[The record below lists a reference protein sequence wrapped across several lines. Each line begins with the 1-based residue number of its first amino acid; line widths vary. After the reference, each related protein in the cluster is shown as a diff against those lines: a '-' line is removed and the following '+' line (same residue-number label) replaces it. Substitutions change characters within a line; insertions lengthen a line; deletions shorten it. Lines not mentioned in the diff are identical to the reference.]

1 MLGWSTRNCA
11 AAWREVDPPLS
22 QRSLFTR
29 FLREGPFQPATG
41 YWRSIEIDY
50 VVRHGLPPGRG
61 IDIGCGD
68 GRLMGIVLQAAGEHR
83 DLVGI
88 DLDPAEIHTA
98 ASTGVYAGLH
108 VARADRIPEADAS
121 FDWAFSNSTLEHIA
135 ELDGTLA
142 EVARLLRPGGVF
154 IATVP
159 SAEFHDCLAGP
170 LWGDRSRYLDMIDAR
185 CAHLRYLSPAQ
196 WLATGARAGLELTT
210 TESYLTAAEVRRWE
224 TLSRF
229 TAGVLYG
236 ASGGRRQPIE
246 IQRSLGLRDSRLRM
260 PRFLARPLAAL
271 LASRVPTQEAGPNG
285 CLYLIFRRPEAA

>member
-1 MLGWSTRNCA
+1 M
-11 AAWREVDPPLS
+11 S

-29 FLREGPFQPATG
+29 FLEEGPFQPATG

-68 GRLMGIVLQAAGEHR
+68 GRLMAIVLKAAGEHR
-83 DLVGI
+83 EVVGI
-88 DLDPAEIHTA
+88 DLDPEEIQTA
-98 ASTGVYAGLH
+98 TGTGVYAELH
-108 VARADRIPEADAS
+108 VARADQIPEPDGS

-154 IATVP
+154 VATVP
-159 SAEFHDCLAGP
+159 SAEFHECLAGP
-170 LWGDRSRYLDMIDAR
+170 LWGDRAPYLDMIDAR
-185 CAHLRYLSPAQ
+185 CAHLRYLSEAEWQ
-196 WLATGARAGLELTT
+196 ATGARAGLELTT

-229 TAGVLYG
+229 TAGVLYR
-236 ASGGRRQPIE
+236 AFGGRRQPIE
-246 IQRSLGLRDSRLRM
+246 IQRSLGLRHSRIRM
-260 PRFLARPLAAL
+260 PRFLARPLAVL
-271 LASRVPTQEAGPNG
+271 LASRVPTRAARPSG
-285 CLYLIFRRPEAA
+285 CLYLVFRRPEAA